1 MEIINVVKKVI
12 PKNSALIFDSGG
24 NTKRNK
30 EKIRPLDYHYLTLK
44 PKKVRS
50 YRRAISFFS
59 DEYKGKN
66 IKVVKIGETEYFCAK
81 KPENDE
87 IYYIYFGKDLYDTQM
102 RSKSD
107 RFKRDKEKG
116 EKIPRKKK
124 KEKYPS
130 NDGWIELIPELQ
142 RTISEIDNPYITGIK
157 GFFILKSSMDSDPE
171 SILGLYKDRNKAE
184 KFIRSLKESL
194 EIRPIRHWN
203 AGKKVGKGLFQFWI
217 QK

>member
-1 MEIINVVKKVI
+1 MFFLSFFFLLLFSSFSSYMDRNSVSKDHRPDKMQVSFGICTGMNDISTALTIQKGNESDKKHLMEVVNVVKKVI

-30 EKIRPLDYHYLTLK
+30 ERIRSLNYHYLTFK

-50 YRRAISFFS
+50 YKRAIPFFS

-81 KPENDE
+81 KPEDVE
-87 IYYIYFGKDLYDTQM
+87 FHYIYFSKDLYDTQI

-107 RFKRDKEKG
+107 RFKMEKEKG
-116 EKIPRKKK
+116 EKILRKSKR
-124 KEKYPS
+124 EKYPS

-142 RTISEIDNPYITGIK
+142 RTISKIDNP
-157 GFFILKSSMDSDPE
+157 
-171 SILGLYKDRNKAE
+171 
-184 KFIRSLKESL
+184 
-194 EIRPIRHWN
+194 
-203 AGKKVGKGLFQFWI
+203 
-217 QK
+217 